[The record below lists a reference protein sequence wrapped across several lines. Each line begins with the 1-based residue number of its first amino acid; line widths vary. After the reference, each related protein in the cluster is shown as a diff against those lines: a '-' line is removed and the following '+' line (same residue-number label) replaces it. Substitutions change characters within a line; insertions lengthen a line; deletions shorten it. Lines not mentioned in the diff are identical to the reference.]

1 MVFSKLII
9 VSAWPLPC
17 RGRERAR
24 VNLCP
29 LAPDPARELD
39 VLRHDG
45 HPLGVDRAEVGVLEE
60 TDEVRL
66 RGLLERRDGRGLEP
80 EVGLEVLGDL
90 PDQTLEGELADQK
103 LGGLLVSPDLS
114 QGDGTGPV
122 PVGLL
127 DASGGGGALAS
138 GLGGQLLPRGL
149 ASGRLTGGLL
159 GTSHVDGSDE
169 TVGVVPPTLFIY
181 SLHRREHTQ
190 THNSNRGAHSNKG
203 RPRQNCTCM
212 IRECLEINDKRGYI
226 WLYDS
231 CTSCTSV

>member
-1 MVFSKLII
+1 MFSKLII
-9 VSAWPLPC
+9 VVALK
-17 RGRERAR
+17 RACWDELWGKSR
-24 VNLCP
+24 LSP
-29 LAPDPARELD
+29 LAADPPGQLD
-39 VLRHDG
+39 VLGHDG
-45 HPLGVDRAEVGVLEE
+45 DPLGVDGAQVGVLEE
-60 TDEVRL
+60 TDQVGL
-66 RGLLERRDGRGLEP
+66 AGLLEGHDGGALEP

-103 LGGLLVSPDLS
+103 LGGLLVPPDLS

-169 TVGVVPPTLFIY
+169 TDGALPPTLLIY
-181 SLHRREHTQ
+181 SLQRRAHTQ

-203 RPRQNCTCM
+203 RPRQNCTWTLM
-212 IRECLEINDKRGYI
+212 HDPTRFRNQR
-226 WLYDS
+226 
-231 CTSCTSV
+231 